1 MKKIYISGPMSGLPD
16 YNYPAFH
23 AAEEV
28 LASSPEWAVINP
40 ARNFDGRQD
49 LERKAYMAHDIK
61 QLLDVDAI
69 YMLPGWQ
76 NSAGARMEYMIAKEL
91 ELDILGDVPV
101 EPPEYE
107 ASRIVRNGER
117 QAIYGHPNQDF
128 KRTAGMWSALLDVEI
143 TPEDV
148 ALMMGM
154 LKMSRLRS
162 SPGHKDSVIDLIGYA
177 ICYSRLEEIPDP

>member
-1 MKKIYISGPMSGLPD
+1 MKKIYIAGPMTGLPD

-23 AAEEV
+23 AAEKV
-28 LASSPEWAVINP
+28 LASSPEWIVLNP
-40 ARNFDGRQD
+40 AKNFAGRQD
-49 LERKAYMAHDIK
+49 LERPVYLNAAIE
-61 QLLDVDAI
+61 QLLGAQAI

-76 NSAGARMEYMIAKEL
+76 NSPGARMEYMIAKEL
-91 ELDILGDVPV
+91 ELELHGDIPI

-128 KRTAGMWSALLDVEI
+128 KRTAGMWSALLDIEI

-154 LKMSRLRS
+154 LKISRLRS
-162 SPGHKDSVIDLIGYA
+162 SPGHKDSIIDLIGYA
-177 ICYSRLEEIPDP
+177 ICYSRLEEIP

>member
-1 MKKIYISGPMSGLPD
+1 MKKWIYISGPMSGYPD
-16 YNYPAFH
+16 FNYPAFH
-23 AAEEV
+23 AAEENLRDGWLV
-28 LASSPEWAVINP
+28 RNP
-40 ARNFDGRQD
+40 ARNFEGRQD
-49 LERKAYMAHDIK
+49 LPRPQYMAEDIR
-61 QLLDVDAI
+61 QLLNMDAI
-69 YMLPGWQ
+69 FMLEGWQ
-76 NSAGARMEYMIAKEL
+76 NSPGARMEYMIAKEL
-91 ELDILGDVPV
+91 ELDIHGHVPV

-128 KRTAGMWSALLDVEI
+128 KRTAGMWSALLDIEI

-148 ALMMGM
+148 ALMMGI

-177 ICYSRLEEIPDP
+177 ICYSRLEEIP